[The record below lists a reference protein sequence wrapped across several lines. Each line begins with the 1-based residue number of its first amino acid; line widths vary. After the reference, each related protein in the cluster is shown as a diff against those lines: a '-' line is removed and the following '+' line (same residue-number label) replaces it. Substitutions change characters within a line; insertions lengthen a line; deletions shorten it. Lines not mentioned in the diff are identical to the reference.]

1 MGANHVTLIFLT
13 NSIYGSPYDTYVS
26 TLAMAITA
34 PPYSRLTT
42 AYITATETSC
52 PVIIAHRHT
61 RLYIKNDIPIAAS
74 RLIPICTTLVFPY
87 DIHITN
93 DIMYLIICG
102 IHINSRPVNTLVEKS
117 CRLVTGIE

>member
-34 PPYSRLTT
+34 PPYRRLTT
-42 AYITATETSC
+42 AYITATEPSC

-93 DIMYLIICG
+93 DIKYLIICG

-117 CRLVTGIE
+117 